1 MSRLHEEITI
11 SKFLVNGG
19 EGESPRSMLMS
30 DYRPPDVQ
38 IQIRDVHIRYE
49 DDITLPGQVFA
60 AGFTLKSLGKQLVS
74 LVLNWFGLVFY

>member
-1 MSRLHEEITI
+1 
-11 SKFLVNGG
+11 
-19 EGESPRSMLMS
+19 MS